1 MEPVQN
7 NKHVGASAKG
17 TEKRPA
23 QTGGGSA
30 TRNNAK
36 ENERLNQLSSSL
48 QKAYQ
53 TTLNEA
59 VPDSMMDLLK
69 KLG

>member
-7 NKHVGASAKG
+7 NKHVGASAKS

-23 QTGGGSA
+23 QTSGGSA
-30 TRNNAK
+30 TRNSAK